1 MGFNDTRDKKLA
13 FTSFNFVTTK
23 VFLGFGVGR
32 VLTSDWVVFTQRQPT
47 LALSGA
53 VLCIDCRVV
62 SSVLAFVAHQSDQLA
77 FRILLCHSFPLTIC
91 T

>member
-13 FTSFNFVTTK
+13 FTSFNFVATK

-32 VLTSDWVVFTQRQPT
+32 VLTSDWVVFAQRQFT
-47 LALSGA
+47 LTFGSA
-53 VLCIDCRVV
+53 VLFVDCRVV
-62 SSVLAFVAHQSDQLA
+62 SSVIAFITDQTDQRA